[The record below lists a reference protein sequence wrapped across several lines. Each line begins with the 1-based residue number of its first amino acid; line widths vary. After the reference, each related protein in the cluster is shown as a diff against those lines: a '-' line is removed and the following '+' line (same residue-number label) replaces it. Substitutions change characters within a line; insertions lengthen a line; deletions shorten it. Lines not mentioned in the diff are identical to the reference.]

1 MQMRRKDSPYL
12 KIQTE
17 PSCCFDQRR
26 SGFCQIRSRS
36 IGSSEHQSKPEPEN
50 LISPPQQGK
59 RTRNWIR
66 DGNSKTLR
74 EIGETW
80 TDPDEKNLPCAD
92 DGGKM
97 IGM

>member
-1 MQMRRKDSPYL
+1 MRRIDSPYL

-50 LISPPQQGK
+50 LISTPHQGK
-59 RTRNWIR
+59 RTSNWIR
-66 DGNSKTLR
+66 EGNSKTLQR
-74 EIGETW
+74 SVKVGATQMRKIYHALMTV
-80 TDPDEKNLPCAD
+80 EKW
-92 DGGKM
+92 
-97 IGM
+97 